1 MNNSTLKSITI
12 VGGGS
17 TGWMTALYLSNLYN
31 HSSNIIDIKLIESK
45 EIGIIGVGEAT
56 VHSLRFFFAAM
67 GLDENELLKETNATL
82 KTGILF
88 RNWMKP
94 VDDQTHEYF
103 HPFEQQK
110 PSGKI
115 DNASAWL
122 LNNQF
127 CESSY
132 TPFAEATSLSFS
144 LMKKNLSPKTQHSN
158 QYQGI
163 VPYGYHLDATL
174 MAAFLKRKAIQS
186 GVEHIEANVT
196 EVLVCNDKITEIQT
210 DHGAFTS
217 DIFIDCTGF
226 KGLLI
231 ESLKKDNWQS
241 FENEL
246 PCNKAVA
253 MQREYLPHQTP
264 RSYTTATALSHGW
277 AWEIDL
283 TNRQGTG
290 YVYDGR
296 SLTRE
301 QAEAELKEYLGNEQE
316 IIRTVHLDM
325 KIGCRHEFWIG
336 NCIAIGLAGGFI
348 EPLESTGLHLIN
360 LGARLL
366 ATHLTSSEPSQSIR
380 ASYNNSMNGLYNDL
394 RQFIVLHYCLT
405 DRDDN
410 KFWKQAAQSSS
421 FIPSMEQKLTLWKE
435 KVCEFVDLT
444 NGYTS
449 VFTDENYRYIL
460 YGMQHVPEIHIPC
473 PKTEVSRI
481 LDRLKTQQYKAEEQS
496 LSHKEFLAKIQ
507 NVQK

>member
-1 MNNSTLKSITI
+1 MNNSPLKSITI

-17 TGWMTALYLSNLYN
+17 TGWMTALYLSKLYN
-31 HSSNIIDIKLIESK
+31 HSSNIIDIRLIESK

-67 GLDENELLKETNATL
+67 GLDENELLRETNATL

-94 VDDQTHEYF
+94 VDGKMHEYF

-115 DNASAWL
+115 DNASAWI
-122 LNNQF
+122 LNNQIN
-127 CESSY
+127 ESNS

-144 LMKKNLSPKTQHSN
+144 LMQNNLSPKTQYLN

-174 MAAFLKRKAIQS
+174 MAAFLKRKATQA
-186 GVEHIEANVT
+186 GVEHVEANVT
-196 EVLVCNDKITEIQT
+196 DVLVNDGNITEVVT
-210 DHGAFTS
+210 DQGSFKS

-231 ESLKKDNWQS
+231 QSLNNDNWQS
-241 FENEL
+241 FETEL

-253 MQREYLPHQTP
+253 MQREYLPHQLP
-264 RSYTTATALSHGW
+264 RAYTTATALSHGW

-290 YVYDGR
+290 YVYDGN

-301 QAEAELKEYLGNEQE
+301 QAEAELKAYLGDEQE

-325 KIGCRHEFWIG
+325 KIGCRREFWVG
-336 NCIAIGLAGGFI
+336 NCIAMGLAGGFI

-366 ATHLTSSEPSQSIR
+366 ATHLTSSNPSQAIR
-380 ASYNNSMNGLYNDL
+380 TSYNTAMNGLYTDL

-405 DRDDN
+405 DRNDN
-410 KFWKQAAQSSS
+410 EFWQKAAQSSA
-421 FIPSMEQKLTLWKE
+421 FIPALEQKITLWKD
-435 KVCEFVDLT
+435 KVCEYVDLA
-444 NGYTS
+444 NGYSS
-449 VFTDENYRYIL
+449 VFTDENYRYVL
-460 YGMQHVPEIHIPC
+460 YGMQHIPEIHIPC
-473 PKTEVSRI
+473 PKTEITKI
-481 LDRLKTQQYKAEEQS
+481 LDNLKTQQFRAKEQS
-496 LSHKEFLAKIQ
+496 LSHQEFLEKI
-507 NVQK
+507 KKI